1 MAAVRFQIGTTP
13 NPNAIRVGLSEPVFE
28 KPATYLKAGGGA
40 PSDPLLIKL
49 LGLPGVTQV
58 FAMSG
63 FITVTKEAGA
73 DWGDLEPK
81 VAKILMGHFA

>member
-1 MAAVRFQIGTTP
+1 MSAVRFQIGTTP
-13 NPNAIRVGLSEPVFE
+13 NPNAIRIGLSEPVFE
-28 KPATYLKAGGGA
+28 KPATFMKAGGA
-40 PSDPLLIKL
+40 PTDPLLAKL
-49 LGLPGVTQV
+49 LALQGVTQV

-73 DWGDLEPK
+73 AWDDLEPK

>member
-1 MAAVRFQIGTTP
+1 MSAVRFQIGTTP

-28 KPATYLKAGGGA
+28 KPATFTKAGAA
-40 PSDPLLIKL
+40 PSDPLLSKL
-49 LGLPGVTQV
+49 LALPGVSQV

-63 FITVTKEAGA
+63 FITVTKDASA